1 MASKGYKKTITLS
14 ANFTEFT
21 GSATDLS
28 RRLAKLDS
36 EFRAVST
43 DAKSFGTA
51 ADQLGAK
58 TEYLTKKIEGQQ
70 LAVNKLHSEMID
82 AGNEFGANSKA
93 AEEAAIKYNKASASL
108 TKLEAE
114 LIDAEKAAKAY
125 AVSLEK
131 DNVQLENFWKRMNT
145 AASSL
150 QPFADKMKSFGM
162 SMSMYVTLP
171 IVAAGAA
178 ALQASVAAEETE
190 SAFEIAFGSMAKGVR
205 QYTEQMAGD
214 LKLNSYNLREMA
226 TSYFLAFQGMDIA
239 DGKAVQMSQSFVKL
253 TYDIAALRNTK
264 PELVMQSLMSGL
276 AGQTEALRRLNIFI
290 NEATIKQTAYSN
302 GLSAQGAELTQAQ
315 KGMAAYAL
323 IMDQASVAH
332 DNLKNTQGEA
342 AVKMMQ
348 TTEQLEEAM
357 VKFGDAIKPALLQFL
372 IAIDPI
378 IESLS
383 KMDANTMGIILRIG
397 AFIAIVGPL
406 LTGLASMVQLVSA
419 TSGALMAMTI
429 PLNEVLL
436 ILGIVLALLFGIM
449 ALAKGLENM
458 SFEKFWKGLQSDK
471 VIGAITGK
479 NTKVPAYATGTSN
492 HPGGMALVG
501 EDGPELVDLPSGSKV
516 YPTGTG
522 PSGGDTFILNVDM
535 DDVGDVARLVQ
546 TVKQLKQTR
555 RAAGAWG

>member
-1 MASKGYKKTITLS
+1 
-14 ANFTEFT
+14 
-21 GSATDLS
+21 
-28 RRLAKLDS
+28 
-36 EFRAVST
+36 
-43 DAKSFGTA
+43 
-51 ADQLGAK
+51 
-58 TEYLTKKIEGQQ
+58 
-70 LAVNKLHSEMID
+70 
-82 AGNEFGANSKA
+82 
-93 AEEAAIKYNKASASL
+93 
-108 TKLEAE
+108 
-114 LIDAEKAAKAY
+114 
-125 AVSLEK
+125 
-131 DNVQLENFWKRMNT
+131 
-145 AASSL
+145 
-150 QPFADKMKSFGM
+150 
-162 SMSMYVTLP
+162 
-171 IVAAGAA
+171 
-178 ALQASVAAEETE
+178 
-190 SAFEIAFGSMAKGVR
+190 MAKGVR